1 MYLSGKFWALS
12 FFYMI
17 STNYY
22 STAMSQKNLEIL
34 NSQIWLAEIE
44 TEGSL
49 DFPI

>member
-1 MYLSGKFWALS
+1 MHLSEKFWALS

-17 STNYY
+17 SNYY
-22 STAMSQKNLEIL
+22 STAMSQKNLELL